1 MPLRKRCISA
11 YILRMR
17 HTFLVLFAVVVMRAG
32 AQTIYID
39 THLAN
44 SNPIKKE
51 LVGNSRN
58 GAKQLL

>member
-1 MPLRKRCISA
+1 
-11 YILRMR
+11 MR